1 MIQNKPKIEVSVW
14 VTTVLVVVLAFAGCA
29 SKGQNSPSDVVQA
42 AYRAANECRYEE
54 VEQYLSSGLRK
65 KVNLLVFFGGS
76 LEEKMDKE
84 TKKGTIKKIKIK
96 KEEIQGERAT
106 VQFELRFEDGTSK
119 DDDKSLIKENGE
131 WKISG

>member
-1 MIQNKPKIEVSVW
+1 MKRKTALWPVI
-14 VTTVLVVVLAFAGCA
+14 VLAAGMLGGCA
-29 SKGQNSPSDVVQA
+29 SRDQKTPSGVIKT
-42 AYRAANECRYEE
+42 AYQAANEGRYED

-65 KVNLLVFFGGS
+65 KVDLLVFFGGS
-76 LEEKMDKE
+76 LEEKLDKE

-106 VQFELRFEDGTSK
+106 VHFEIRFEDGSTK
-119 DDDKSLIKENGE
+119 DAEKKLVKEDGV